1 MTELD
6 MANKSSNKSNSGSQ
20 LPDGKSLL
28 KQSKKKTSQVFFFP
42 DESHK
47 LRMDSSFPEGLG
59 MTESFHESRSYDLET
74 SDDSLEGFC
83 VLDAVGTGF
92 SKNGEPTIQVNN
104 FTSQKKF
111 FSFLSIDI
119 VEF

>member
-6 MANKSSNKSNSGSQ
+6 IANKLTSKAQPASQ

-47 LRMDSSFPEGLG
+47 LRLDSSFPEGLG
-59 MTESFHESRSYDLET
+59 MAESFHESRSYDLEA

-83 VLDAVGTGF
+83 LLDPVGTGF
-92 SKNGEPTIQVNN
+92 AKNGEPSVQVNGILIQMYEIFMSRKTYN
-104 FTSQKKF
+104 
-111 FSFLSIDI
+111 
-119 VEF
+119 